1 MRALL
6 RIYSKSAGAGQT
18 ATNRYELKNALFMLA
33 LAFKAFI
40 GHVRSLETREIVKMH
55 WRMIFRPPFIFLFYF
70 LKEVC
75 NVLLSK
81 AT

>member
-1 MRALL
+1 
-6 RIYSKSAGAGQT
+6 
-18 ATNRYELKNALFMLA
+18 MLA

-70 LKEVC
+70 FKGSLQCYLAFSVALKKCTEEKMR
-75 NVLLSK
+75 LFHHDFQD
-81 AT
+81 

>member
-1 MRALL
+1 
-6 RIYSKSAGAGQT
+6 
-18 ATNRYELKNALFMLA
+18 MLA

-70 LKEVC
+70 LKMKC
-75 NVLLSK
+75 LQCATQQSYLALSVALK
-81 AT
+81 KCTEEKMRLFHHDFQD